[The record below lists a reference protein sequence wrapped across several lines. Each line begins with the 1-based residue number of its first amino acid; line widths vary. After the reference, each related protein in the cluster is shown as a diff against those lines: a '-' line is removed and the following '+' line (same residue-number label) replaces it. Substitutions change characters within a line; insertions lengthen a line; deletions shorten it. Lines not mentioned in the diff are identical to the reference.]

1 MTSFDLNSK
10 ENTPVANIESD
21 GIQVLQNQPKHIYHN
36 IFNPTALEV
45 LMNYEFEEGCAVLMI
60 IKKDH
65 QKQFV
70 AEQRKFD
77 QLKNAVFISK
87 DKICALTN
95 KGSLYLYS
103 FDGKSKQVDWI
114 KDSTIDNIYQ
124 ATVGKI
130 LVKC

>member
-1 MTSFDLNSK
+1 
-10 ENTPVANIESD
+10 
-21 GIQVLQNQPKHIYHN
+21 
-36 IFNPTALEV
+36 
-45 LMNYEFEEGCAVLMI
+45 MNYEFEEGCAVLMI

-130 LVKC
+130 LVKCQDTIYLYDIQGRKIIGEQSISGMK